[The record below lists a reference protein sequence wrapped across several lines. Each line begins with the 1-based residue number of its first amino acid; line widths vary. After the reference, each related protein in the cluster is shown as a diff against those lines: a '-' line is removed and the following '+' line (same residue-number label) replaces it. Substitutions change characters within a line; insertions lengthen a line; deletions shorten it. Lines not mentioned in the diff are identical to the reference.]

1 MMNKKILVCDDDA
14 DILEMLVMLLEN
26 YGYEVISEHH
36 SFNVLKAIDTEK
48 PGLLIVDLWMPVMS
62 GDEIVKQ
69 LRSYPKTQFLP
80 VIVMSA
86 CIDGKQTATAAGASH
101 FISKPFDIFNLL
113 AKVEQYYAQ
122 AS

>member
-1 MMNKKILVCDDDA
+1 MMNRKILVCDDNA

-26 YGYEVISEHH
+26 YGYDVVSEHN
-36 SFNVLKAIDTEK
+36 SFNVFNVVNKEN

-62 GDEIVKQ
+62 GDEVVKQ
-69 LRSYPKTQFLP
+69 LRNYPKTQFLP

-113 AKVEQYYAQ
+113 EKVEQFYAQ